1 MKQLLVYGVNELKKI
16 FKRFIMSVAIC
27 FPLVFT
33 LMMICS
39 IIGLSIGLGIYSF
52 LLVAS
57 SIVFTLLYDIN
68 ELKKILKR
76 LIMSVAIC
84 FSLIF
89 TLMIINAAMGL
100 FIKFDFYLLL
110 FGVLTI
116 GFTMALVLFDSNIIF
131 SPKKALT
138 FIFMMI
144 NLAMGLFIKSP
155 ILTIGFTMGL
165 VLFDSNVIF
174 SSKKVKQPIK
184 RKQVTNKVKKIESH
198 SKVRRKVS

>member
-27 FPLVFT
+27 FSLVFT

-39 IIGLSIGLGIYSF
+39 IIGLPIGWGIYS
-52 LLVAS
+52 LLLITS
-57 SIVFTLLYDIN
+57 SIGFTLLYDVN

-76 LIMSVAIC
+76 LIMSVSIC

-89 TLMIINAAMGL
+89 ILMVINAAMGL

-110 FGVLTI
+110 FGILTI
-116 GFTMALVLFDSNIIF
+116 GLKMAFVLFDSNRIF

-144 NLAMGLFIKSP
+144 NLAMLLFIKSP
-155 ILTIGFTMGL
+155 ILTIGFT
-165 VLFDSNVIF
+165 IA
-174 SSKKVKQPIK
+174 
-184 RKQVTNKVKKIESH
+184 
-198 SKVRRKVS
+198 

>member
-27 FPLVFT
+27 FSLVFT
-33 LMMICS
+33 LIMICS
-39 IIGLSIGLGIYSF
+39 IIGLSIGWSIYSL

-57 SIVFTLLYDIN
+57 SIGFTLLCDIN
-68 ELKKILKR
+68 ELKKFLKR
-76 LIMSVAIC
+76 FIMSVAIC

-89 TLMIINAAMGL
+89 MLMIINVAMGL

-110 FGVLTI
+110 FSV
-116 GFTMALVLFDSNIIF
+116 
-131 SPKKALT
+131 
-138 FIFMMI
+138 
-144 NLAMGLFIKSP
+144 
-155 ILTIGFTMGL
+155 LTIGFTMGL

-174 SSKKVKQPIK
+174 SAKKVKQPIK

>member
-27 FPLVFT
+27 F
-33 LMMICS
+33 
-39 IIGLSIGLGIYSF
+39 
-52 LLVAS
+52 
-57 SIVFTLLYDIN
+57 
-68 ELKKILKR
+68 
-76 LIMSVAIC
+76 
-84 FSLIF
+84 SLIF
-89 TLMIINAAMGL
+89 MLMIINVVMGL

-116 GFTMALVLFDSNIIF
+116 GFTM
-131 SPKKALT
+131 
-138 FIFMMI
+138 
-144 NLAMGLFIKSP
+144 
-155 ILTIGFTMGL
+155 GL

-174 SSKKVKQPIK
+174 SAKKVKQPIK

>member
-1 MKQLLVYGVNELKKI
+1 
-16 FKRFIMSVAIC
+16 MSVAMC
-27 FPLVFT
+27 FPLVFIF
-33 LMMICS
+33 MMICS
-39 IIGLSIGLGIYSF
+39 IIGLPIGWGIYSL
-52 LLVAS
+52 LLVTS
-57 SIVFTLLYDIN
+57 SIGFTLLCDIN
-68 ELKKILKR
+68 ELKKFLKR
-76 LIMSVAIC
+76 FIMSVAIC

-89 TLMIINAAMGL
+89 MLMIINVAMGL

-116 GFTMALVLFDSNIIF
+116 GFTMA
-131 SPKKALT
+131 
-138 FIFMMI
+138 
-144 NLAMGLFIKSP
+144 
-155 ILTIGFTMGL
+155 L